1 MFIYYVYAY
10 VRKSNGLPYYIG
22 KGKDKR
28 AYKKHGRI
36 SVPQD
41 KSKIVFLESNLSNIG
56 ACALERRYIRWYGK
70 KIDGGILLNI
80 TDGGDGTPGGK
91 SRKGQINTKEHRKKI
106 SKTNTGQKRSETTR
120 KNIAKANIGR
130 KHSKKT
136 KEKMRI
142 SRFKNLLKLNPLYEN
157 AILSL

>member
-28 AYKKHGRI
+28 AFKNHGRI
-36 SVPQD
+36 KTPKD
-41 KSKIVFLESNLSNIG
+41 KSKIIFLETNLSNVG

-80 TDGGDGTPGGK
+80 TDGGEG
-91 SRKGQINTKEHRKKI
+91 
-106 SKTNTGQKRSETTR
+106 NTGFRTEEWKRNHAKLMTGKKASKET
-120 KNIAKANIGR
+120 IAKIKKRDNSYMKTPEYREKCRQARLGKKLTLIDGER
-130 KHSKKT
+130 KYVT
-136 KEKMRI
+136 C
-142 SRFKNLLKLNPLYEN
+142 
-157 AILSL
+157 